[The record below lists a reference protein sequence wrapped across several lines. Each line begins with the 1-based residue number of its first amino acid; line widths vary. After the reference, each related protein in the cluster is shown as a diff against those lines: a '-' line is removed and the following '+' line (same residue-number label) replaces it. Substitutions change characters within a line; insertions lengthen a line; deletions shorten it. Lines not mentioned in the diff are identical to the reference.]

1 MAEAAARRP
10 ERENRAER
18 ERTRVPFWRSIRV
31 KYALTY
37 LLAVAAIIAVMNT
50 YPLIMAEDM
59 VFSSKAAALRR
70 QALVIGSALS
80 VSEALTAESAGQTM
94 ALLEDVQATRVLVT
108 DGEGRILYDNSTL
121 DNRRDGYALM
131 GEVVAALG
139 GRDVWRLEYRDGAFR
154 GRAAVPVVYRGEILG
169 CVYLYEYDGE
179 QAEILLSI
187 QNNLRNISIV
197 ICAAATVL
205 ALLFSEALTRSAG
218 RLLAA
223 IRRLRGGEYGHR
235 AVIRGGDEMAQLAGE
250 FNQMAER
257 LQTTEE
263 ARRRFVS
270 DASHELKTPLASI
283 RLLTDSILQNDSVD
297 MGTVREF
304 VSDIGDEA
312 DRLTRISERLL
323 TLTRLD
329 AGAERERE
337 PVELGA
343 VTARVADMLLPL
355 AKANGIALE
364 RKLEPA
370 CALLANED
378 DLYQVAFN
386 LIENAIKYN
395 VPGGRVDVSVFR
407 QEDKVVL
414 SVADTGVGIPAE
426 DMPRI
431 FDRFYRVDKARSRER
446 GGTGLGLSIAR
457 DIARLHNGDITAEP
471 NPAGRGTVFY
481 AEFPALTGKGEGQ
494 G

>member
-1 MAEAAARRP
+1 MAETAARQL
-10 ERENRAER
+10 ETQAKR
-18 ERTRVPFWRSIRV
+18 ERSSRVPFWRSIRV

-37 LLAVAAIIAVMNT
+37 LLVVAAIIIVMNT
-50 YPLIMAEDM
+50 YPLIMVEDM

-80 VSEALTAESAGQTM
+80 VSETLTAEGAGQTM

-121 DNRRDGYALM
+121 DDRAGDFALM
-131 GEVVAALG
+131 GEVVAALDG
-139 GRDVWRLEYRDGAFR
+139 QDVWRLEYRDGAFR
-154 GRAAVPVVYRGEILG
+154 GRAAAPVVYRGEVLG
-169 CVYLYEYDGE
+169 CVYLYEYDSE
-179 QAEILLSI
+179 QADILLSI
-187 QNNLRNISIV
+187 QNNLRSISVV
-197 ICAAATVL
+197 ICLVAAVL
-205 ALLFSEALTRSAG
+205 ALLFSQALTRSAG

-223 IRRLRGGEYGHR
+223 IRRLQGGEYGHR
-235 AVIRGGDEMAQLAGE
+235 AVIRGGDEMAQLADE

-304 VSDIGDEA
+304 VSDIGDESE
-312 DRLTRISERLL
+312 RLTRISERLL

-329 AGAERERE
+329 AAVERERE

-355 AKANGIALE
+355 AEASGITLTRE
-364 RKLEPA
+364 LEPA
-370 CALLANED
+370 CTLLANED

-414 SVADTGVGIPAE
+414 AVADTGVGVPPE
-426 DMPRI
+426 DMPKI

-457 DIARLHNGDITAEP
+457 DTARLHNGDITAEP

-481 AEFPALTGKGEGQ
+481 AEFPALTEEG
-494 G
+494 GGRK